1 MASVPKIHQGFGQI
15 FEWDSKK
22 GYLDKWWFYENDKF
36 GTNLFKV
43 WQKLKQDD
51 KRGMSIIVGL
61 TKMTFCETYRR
72 IWQGLRQWD
81 NKTVI
86 LTVADFH
93 KNGKSGKKGNWAR
106 IHPQSGKISNEVT
119 KRGILTKDKFRQ
131 TWWACQKF
139 VKGLAK
145 YSNEMIKRGMLIVG
159 DF

>member
-15 FEWDSKK
+15 FEWDNKK
-22 GYLDKWWFYENDKF
+22 GHLDKWWFYENDKF
-36 GTNLFKV
+36 GTNVFKV

-86 LTVADFH
+86 LTVGDFY
-93 KNGKSGKKGNWAR
+93 KNGKSGKMGNWVR
-106 IHPQSGKISNEVT
+106 IHP
-119 KRGILTKDKFRQ
+119 
-131 TWWACQKF
+131 
-139 VKGLAK
+139 
-145 YSNEMIKRGMLIVG
+145 VG
-159 DF
+159 N